1 MWNEIIIKTPAK
13 YCDDIC
19 NLINTMDYDGMYIED
34 YSDMMDNILVKR
46 TNLVEQELIDK
57 IGNDSVIHTYL
68 DEKFNPQ
75 EHSIYLESKLYEMQV
90 PYSITVK
97 PIEEKNWID
106 EWKKYFNIFKIEPN
120 IVVVPSW
127 KDYTVKDNEVMIKI
141 DPGAAFGTGTHETTK
156 MCVEALQQYAP
167 TINTVLDVGTGS
179 GILAIASLLCG
190 AKSALGIDID
200 PLSVKTA
207 NENALINGVSDS
219 FKAIEGNLTDA
230 VTEKYDLI
238 TANIVADVIVILLKD
253 IRKFMNEGCHVILSG
268 IISDRLKLVEDAIK
282 EYNFT
287 VVEHKQL
294 KEWHCITVK

>member
-1 MWNEIIIKTPAK
+1 MWNEIVIKTPAE

-19 NLINTMDYDGMYIED
+19 NLINTLDYDGMYIED

-57 IGNDSVIHTYL
+57 IGSDSIIHTYL
-68 DEKFNPQ
+68 NEKYNPQ
-75 EHSIYLESKLYEMQV
+75 EHSIYLESKLNQLQI

-97 PIEEKNWID
+97 PLENKNWID

-127 KDYTVKDNEVMIKI
+127 KEYTAKNEEVIIKI

-156 MCVEALQQYAP
+156 MCVEELQRYVP
-167 TINTVLDVGTGS
+167 ECSTVLDVGTGS

-207 NENALINGVSDS
+207 NENAVINNVSNS

-230 VTEKYDLI
+230 VDGKYDLI

-253 IRKFMNEGCHVILSG
+253 IRKFMNENSKVILSG
-268 IISDRLKLVEDAIK
+268 IISERLSLVETAIK
-282 EYNFT
+282 EYGFT
-287 VVEHKQL
+287 VLEHKQL

>member
-1 MWNEIIIKTPAK
+1 MWNEIIIKTPSNF
-13 YCDDIC
+13 CDEIC
-19 NLINTMDYDGMYIED
+19 DLINTLDYDGMYIED

-46 TNLVEQELIDK
+46 TNLVEKELMDK
-57 IGNDSVIHTYL
+57 IGTDSVIHTYL

-75 EHSIYLESKLYEMQV
+75 EHSIYLESKLSQMDI

-97 PIEEKNWID
+97 PIEDKNWID

-127 KDYTVKDNEVMIKI
+127 KEYTAKDDEIIIKI

-156 MCVEALQQYAP
+156 MCVEELQNYAKESDC
-167 TINTVLDVGTGS
+167 VLDVGTGS
-179 GILAIASLLCG
+179 GILAIAALLCG
-190 AKSALGIDID
+190 SKTALGIDID

-207 NENALINGVSDS
+207 NENAAINNVSDK
-219 FKAIEGNLTDA
+219 FVAIEGDLTED
-230 VTEKYDLI
+230 VTGKYDLI

-253 IRKFMNEGCHVILSG
+253 IKRFMKDNCKVILSG
-268 IISDRLKLVEDAIK
+268 IISERLSLVEEAINK
-282 EYNFT
+282 YGFT
-287 VVEHKQL
+287 VIEHKQL